1 MENDSTSVL
10 VVGGSLVGLSA
21 ALFLAWRGVP
31 TVLVERHPGSSPHPR
46 AIGYT
51 PRTLELLRAVGL
63 GSRVPQVRADF
74 RLRRAR
80 IESLAGEWFEE
91 SSWTPESRE
100 TPRIEYSP
108 CTGTA
113 ISQDRLEPILR
124 EKAVELGADIRLNTE
139 LIGFEQDA
147 SGVSA
152 SLCESNG
159 RTYTLRTAYLV
170 AADGLRSQVRES
182 LGIGRNGRGHMRTV
196 RSVLFE
202 APLQEYL
209 EKGVMQFEIEQPGL
223 TAFLTTYND
232 GRWVLMFTDDVE
244 RDENTLR
251 KMIIKAIGRSDL
263 EIKIVTTGRWDLS
276 ALIADRF
283 ASGRVFLAGDAA
295 HTLPPTR
302 GGYGANTGIED
313 VHNLAWKLSSVLTG
327 ESTPQLLNTYDAER
341 RPIAWLRHQQIFAR
355 PDYQAEAG
363 PTDTDVPIIDDD
375 AMEFGQLYR
384 STAVLGAGSELPSAL
399 RPEQW
404 AGQPGTRAPHAWV
417 SVGDEKWS
425 TLDLFQRTW
434 VLLASDERWESAVSE
449 AAEELGIE
457 LKFVRLGVDARP
469 SDEEAFRTALG
480 LDRGGVSLVRPD
492 GYLAWRSVDWP
503 DDPVQAL
510 TSALGQVSSAA
521 RWYPLPDS
529 ADS

>member
-1 MENDSTSVL
+1 
-10 VVGGSLVGLSA
+10 
-21 ALFLAWRGVP
+21 
-31 TVLVERHPGSSPHPR
+31 
-46 AIGYT
+46 
-51 PRTLELLRAVGL
+51 
-63 GSRVPQVRADF
+63 
-74 RLRRAR
+74 
-80 IESLAGEWFEE
+80 
-91 SSWTPESRE
+91 
-100 TPRIEYSP
+100 
-108 CTGTA
+108 
-113 ISQDRLEPILR
+113 
-124 EKAVELGADIRLNTE
+124 
-139 LIGFEQDA
+139 
-147 SGVSA
+147 
-152 SLCESNG
+152 
-159 RTYTLRTAYLV
+159 
-170 AADGLRSQVRES
+170 
-182 LGIGRNGRGHMRTV
+182 
-196 RSVLFE
+196 
-202 APLQEYL
+202 
-209 EKGVMQFEIEQPGL
+209 
-223 TAFLTTYND
+223 
-232 GRWVLMFTDDVE
+232 MFTDDVE

-251 KMIIKAIGRSDL
+251 EMIIKAIGRSDL

-313 VHNLAWKLSSVLTG
+313 VHNLAWKLSSVLSG
-327 ESTPQLLNTYDAER
+327 ESTPQLLDTYDAER

-355 PDYQAEAG
+355 PDYQAEAR

-384 STAVLGAGSELPSAL
+384 STAVLGAGPELPFAL

-434 VLLASDERWESAVSE
+434 VLVASDERWESAVSE

-457 LKFVRLGVDARP
+457 LKFVRLGVDART

-480 LDRGGVSLVRPD
+480 LERGGASLVRPD
-492 GYLAWRSVDWP
+492 GYLAWRSFDWP

-521 RWYPLPDS
+521 R
-529 ADS
+529 

>member
-1 MENDSTSVL
+1 
-10 VVGGSLVGLSA
+10 
-21 ALFLAWRGVP
+21 
-31 TVLVERHPGSSPHPR
+31 
-46 AIGYT
+46 
-51 PRTLELLRAVGL
+51 
-63 GSRVPQVRADF
+63 
-74 RLRRAR
+74 
-80 IESLAGEWFEE
+80 
-91 SSWTPESRE
+91 
-100 TPRIEYSP
+100 
-108 CTGTA
+108 
-113 ISQDRLEPILR
+113 
-124 EKAVELGADIRLNTE
+124 
-139 LIGFEQDA
+139 
-147 SGVSA
+147 
-152 SLCESNG
+152 
-159 RTYTLRTAYLV
+159 
-170 AADGLRSQVRES
+170 
-182 LGIGRNGRGHMRTV
+182 
-196 RSVLFE
+196 
-202 APLQEYL
+202 
-209 EKGVMQFEIEQPGL
+209 MQFEIEQPGL

-327 ESTPQLLNTYDAER
+327 ESTPQLLDTYDAER

>member
-209 EKGVMQFEIEQPGL
+209 EKRGH
-223 TAFLTTYND
+223 
-232 GRWVLMFTDDVE
+232 
-244 RDENTLR
+244 
-251 KMIIKAIGRSDL
+251 AIRN
-263 EIKIVTTGRWDLS
+263 R
-276 ALIADRF
+276 A
-283 ASGRVFLAGDAA
+283 AG
-295 HTLPPTR
+295 
-302 GGYGANTGIED
+302 
-313 VHNLAWKLSSVLTG
+313 
-327 ESTPQLLNTYDAER
+327 
-341 RPIAWLRHQQIFAR
+341 
-355 PDYQAEAG
+355 
-363 PTDTDVPIIDDD
+363 
-375 AMEFGQLYR
+375 
-384 STAVLGAGSELPSAL
+384 
-399 RPEQW
+399 
-404 AGQPGTRAPHAWV
+404 
-417 SVGDEKWS
+417 
-425 TLDLFQRTW
+425 
-434 VLLASDERWESAVSE
+434 
-449 AAEELGIE
+449 
-457 LKFVRLGVDARP
+457 
-469 SDEEAFRTALG
+469 
-480 LDRGGVSLVRPD
+480 
-492 GYLAWRSVDWP
+492 
-503 DDPVQAL
+503 
-510 TSALGQVSSAA
+510 
-521 RWYPLPDS
+521 
-529 ADS
+529 ADSLSHHLQ